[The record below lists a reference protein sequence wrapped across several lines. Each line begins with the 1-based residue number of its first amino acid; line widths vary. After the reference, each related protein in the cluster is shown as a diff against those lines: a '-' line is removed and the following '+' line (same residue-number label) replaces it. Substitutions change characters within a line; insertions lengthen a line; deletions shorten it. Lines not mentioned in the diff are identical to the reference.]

1 MLWAQPFGSVRHL
14 GSVTRRVV
22 DANGG
27 SAGANAQG
35 GHAPLSTTWPGAT
48 EAPGLVDLYLDR
60 YTPMVRLAHLVTGS
74 AAVAPDL
81 VQDAFI
87 KVAPRLDQLDSPNA
101 YLRVT
106 VLNECRSWL
115 RRQGLERRHQRPQEE
130 SLALPPEVDEMWSAL
145 ANVAERQRAALVLRF
160 YEDLPY
166 EEIAI
171 ALGCRL
177 GTAKSLV
184 HRGLAALKK
193 ELDG

>member
-1 MLWAQPFGSVRHL
+1 MA
-14 GSVTRRVV
+14 T
-22 DANGG
+22 
-27 SAGANAQG
+27 GAE
-35 GHAPLSTTWPGAT
+35 PT
-48 EAPGLVDLYLDR
+48 LVDLYLDR
-60 YTPMVRLAHLVTGS
+60 YASMVRLAHLVTGS

-87 KVAPRLDQLDSPNA
+87 KVAPRLDQIDSPRA

-106 VLNECRSWL
+106 VLNECRSWM

-130 SLALPPEVDEMWSAL
+130 SLQLPPEVDEVWSAL
-145 ANVAERQRAALVLRF
+145 GQVPERQRAALVLRF

-166 EEIAI
+166 DEIAT

-184 HRGLAALKK
+184 HRGLAALR
-193 ELDG
+193 EEVDR